1 MVRISLTPIIDVV
14 FILLIFF
21 MLATNFQKFNQMD
34 INIATETVAPSILD
48 KEVFIIKFDSSGNY
62 KLNDTPYSLDD
73 IKKKFESVIPDNP
86 DYMVILKPANKTN
99 LQSILNVVENL
110 NKNKIQNISI
120 GVLKDEVK

>member
-21 MLATNFQKFNQMD
+21 MIATYFQKFNQMD

-73 IKKKFESVIPDNP
+73 IKKH
-86 DYMVILKPANKTN
+86 
-99 LQSILNVVENL
+99 ENL
-110 NKNKIQNISI
+110 FKKNSQKII
-120 GVLKDEVK
+120 